1 MEKGNVIVV
10 TPEAFEKFD
19 RMLEANKLENNLK
32 VQELLAKPSG
42 FVSAP
47 AKRLPQVGDSLLI
60 LHEVKRSGEGEVLG
74 LKRSGRNDTADIT
87 AVYLDGTVRSG
98 TSDAWEVTFNGF
110 TKGGKPQWK
119 TVNPWLEEK
128 EKRAQEFAELNKH

>member
-42 FVSAP
+42 FVPAP
-47 AKRLPQVGDSLLI
+47 TKRLPQVGDSLLI
-60 LHEVKRSGEGEVLG
+60 LHEVKRSADGEVQG

-128 EKRAQEFAELNKH
+128 ERRVQEFAELNKH